1 LWAAR
6 RRLGTNQFIID
17 RLAEL
22 ADQSCD
28 QFACLSYARN
38 VLSEHKTQSGVLRSL
53 RGKSGKYSQLH
64 RFLNG
69 VQLRFKLIV
78 ATGDPAGVSRKS

>member
-1 LWAAR
+1 L
-6 RRLGTNQFIID
+6 ID
-17 RLAEL
+17 WPNWSINL
-22 ADQSCD
+22 SINSI
-28 QFACLSYARN
+28 CLPPYARN
-38 VLSEHKTQSGVLRSL
+38 VLSGHKTQSGVLRSL

-78 ATGDPAGVSRKS
+78 AIGDPAGVSRKS